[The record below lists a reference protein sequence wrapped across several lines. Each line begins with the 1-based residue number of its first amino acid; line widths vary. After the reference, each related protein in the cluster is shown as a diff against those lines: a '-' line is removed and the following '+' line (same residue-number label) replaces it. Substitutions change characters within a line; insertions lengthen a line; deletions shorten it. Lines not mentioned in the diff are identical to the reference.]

1 MRRSHPTILV
11 IDDDADDLVLLQDAF
26 KAARITSRVQVLT
39 SGYEA
44 IAYLNGEGKYADR
57 SLHAYPDFV
66 LTDLKMPGMDGFA
79 VLEYLKR
86 QPGSAT
92 IPAVILSGSQD
103 NDDIS
108 KARLLGA
115 SSYHVKPS
123 GATALRALIKV
134 LLEYWMLCEVPAVDA
149 AGRPLASPS
158 EHKLGG
164 RYPAAVSV

>member
-1 MRRSHPTILV
+1 MIV
-11 IDDDADDLVLLQDAF
+11 DDDADDLFLLQEAF
-26 KAARITSRVQVLT
+26 KAARITSRIQALT

-44 IAYLNGEGKYADR
+44 IAYLKGEGKYADR

-86 QPGSAT
+86 HPESAT
-92 IPAVILSGSQD
+92 IPTVILSGSQD

-123 GATALRALIKV
+123 DATALRALIKV
-134 LLEYWMLCEVPAVDA
+134 LLEYWLLCEAPAVDA
-149 AGRPLASPS
+149 AGRPFASDHR
-158 EHKLGG
+158 HKLGPPF
-164 RYPAAVSV
+164 PATAVSV